1 LPRLAPARASRYDR
15 GVTSLAAAPLRRIAA
30 RGRPLEDP
38 RCTGCAHLGLLRAI
52 RRAGLVVRGGL
63 GCEPPVDAAR
73 GTPAGR
79 VARLAGAAEALEN
92 AESLVAESRAVAL
105 LAIADRFPERTGAV
119 TRALASAGARV
130 LGVPLDATPS
140 ETERLVRE
148 ALSRAPTAL
157 VALAACARGA
167 PRRPTLAIDPA
178 RCNRC
183 GSCLS
188 IGCVA
193 LADLGGDVIEIDG
206 ASCTGC
212 GQCAPLCRA
221 GALRRP

>member
-1 LPRLAPARASRYDR
+1 
-15 GVTSLAAAPLRRIAA
+15 VTSLAAAPLRRIAA

-38 RCTGCAHLGLLRAI
+38 RCAGCAHLALLRAI

-63 GCEPPVDAAR
+63 GCEAPADAAR
-73 GTPAGR
+73 GTPSGR
-79 VARLAGAAEALEN
+79 VARLAGAAEALAN
-92 AESLVAESRAVAL
+92 AETLVGESRAVAL
-105 LAIADRFPERTGAV
+105 LAIADRGPERMGAV
-119 TRALASAGARV
+119 ARALRSAGTRVLEVPPDASAPEA
-130 LGVPLDATPS
+130 
-140 ETERLVRE
+140 ERLVLE
-148 ALSRAPTAL
+148 ALSRVPTAL
-157 VALAACARGA
+157 VALAGCARGA
-167 PRRPTLAIDPA
+167 PRRAPLAIDPA

-193 LADLGGDVIEIDG
+193 LADPGGDAIEIDV

-212 GQCAPLCRA
+212 GLCAPLCRA